1 MTAGAGAAVAEPGA
15 ACPRCGAGLPPK
27 AKFCPACGG
36 ALQGPSCGA
45 CGAES
50 GAGDVFCTQCGEGL
64 RGVGRGG
71 RRRGARVRGGVRGRG
86 GVHRGEQ
93 AQPGGFLRDGRFGL
107 GGGADG
113 TEDRRR
119 LAGAV
124 GWVAAVSLGL
134 ALALVLIVRG
144 GGGDD
149 ADAPGPVP
157 PSAAGGAALG
167 PTSAVDLSSMT
178 PREAAIRLFNRVMAA
193 VEGGDR
199 AQADLF
205 LPMAIA
211 SYDRIGTL
219 TLDDRFHLSLL
230 HAATG
235 DGAAALA
242 VAEAGLMARPAHL
255 LCLAA
260 AAQAAALLGDS
271 AKTTAHWR
279 AFLDAYDEEI
289 RSGLAE
295 YGPPP
300 DGHAP
305 LLPSLRAQ
313 AEAHL
318 AASG

>member
-1 MTAGAGAAVAEPGA
+1 MTAEGVAAEPRA
-15 ACPRCGAGLPPK
+15 ACPRCGAGLPTE

-36 ALQGPSCGA
+36 ALRGPACGA

-50 GAGDVFCTQCGEGL
+50 GAGDVFCTRCGEGL

-71 RRRGARVRGGVRGRG
+71 GRGRGVRGRSG
-86 GVHRGEQ
+86 GYRAQ
-93 AQPGGFLRDGRFGL
+93 AQPGGSLRDGAR
-107 GGGADG
+107 GGGMEDG
-113 TEDRRR
+113 RR

-134 ALALVLIVRG
+134 ALALVLVVRG
-144 GGGDD
+144 GGGD
-149 ADAPGPVP
+149 ADAAGPVP

-230 HAATG
+230 HAAAG

-242 VAEAGLMARPAHL
+242 VAEAGLAARPAHL

-260 AAQAAALLGDS
+260 AAQAAALLGD
-271 AKTTAHWR
+271 AAAATAHWR

-289 RSGLAE
+289 RSGLPE

-305 LLPSLRAQ
+305 LLPSLRAE

>member
-1 MTAGAGAAVAEPGA
+1 MRGP
-15 ACPRCGAGLPPK
+15 ACP
-27 AKFCPACGG
+27 
-36 ALQGPSCGA
+36 A

-50 GAGDVFCTQCGEGL
+50 GGADQFCTHCGAALPGVRRGVRGRRGRRL
-64 RGVGRGG
+64 ARDGYAAQAASSRGGASSSGVGRG
-71 RRRGARVRGGVRGRG
+71 A
-86 GVHRGEQ
+86 
-93 AQPGGFLRDGRFGL
+93 A
-107 GGGADG
+107 GGGG
-113 TEDRRR
+113 TEDGRR

-124 GWVAAVSLGL
+124 GWVAAVFLSL

-144 GGGDD
+144 GGGD
-149 ADAPGPVP
+149 AGAPGPVP
-157 PSAAGGAALG
+157 SSPAGGAALG

-178 PREAAIRLFNRVMAA
+178 PREAATRLFNRVMGA

-199 AQADLF
+199 GQAELF

-211 SYDRIGTL
+211 SYDRIGAL

-230 HAATG
+230 HAAAG

-242 VAEAGLMARPAHL
+242 VAEAGLAARPTHL

-271 AKTTAHWR
+271 AKTATYYR
-279 AFLDAYDEEI
+279 AFLDAYDEETA
-289 RSGLAE
+289 SGLSE

-300 DGHAP
+300 DGHGP
-305 LLPSLRAQ
+305 LLPSLRAE

-318 AASG
+318 SGSG

>member
-1 MTAGAGAAVAEPGA
+1 MH
-15 ACPRCGAGLPPK
+15 
-27 AKFCPACGG
+27 
-36 ALQGPSCGA
+36 
-45 CGAES
+45 
-50 GAGDVFCTQCGEGL
+50 
-64 RGVGRGG
+64 
-71 RRRGARVRGGVRGRG
+71 RGARS
-86 GVHRGEQ
+86 
-93 AQPGGFLRDGRFGL
+93 QPGGSLRER
-107 GGGADG
+107 GGG
-113 TEDRRR
+113 TEDGRR

-144 GGGDD
+144 GGGD

-157 PSAAGGAALG
+157 PSTAGGAALG
-167 PTSAVDLSSMT
+167 PTSAVDLSSMS
-178 PREAAIRLFNRVMAA
+178 PREAATRLFNRVMGA

-199 AQADLF
+199 AQAELF

-230 HAATG
+230 H
-235 DGAAALA
+235 GAAALA
-242 VAEAGLMARPAHL
+242 VAEAGLAARPAHL

-305 LLPSLRAQ
+305 LLPRLRAE

-318 AASG
+318 SGSG